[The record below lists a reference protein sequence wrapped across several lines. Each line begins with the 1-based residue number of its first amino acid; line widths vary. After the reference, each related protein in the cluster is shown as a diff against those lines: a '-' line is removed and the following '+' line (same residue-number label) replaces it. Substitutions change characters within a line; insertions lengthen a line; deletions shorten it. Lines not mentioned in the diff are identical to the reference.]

1 MTNTGLDVF
10 DTTLQKTN
18 AWLGDVMAELHTDD
32 RKQAYRVLKE
42 VLHAL
47 RDRLTVEE
55 AAHLGAQLP
64 MLLRGLWYESWS
76 PERTPTDDDLDA
88 FLARVR
94 DALSDRPGVP
104 DPERHARAVFA
115 VISRRVDHGE
125 LLDVTHL
132 LPEGIRS
139 LWPDEVNA

>member
-1 MTNTGLDVF
+1 MTNAGLDVF

-18 AWLGDVMAELHTDD
+18 AWLDDVMAELHTDD
-32 RKQAYRVLKE
+32 RKQAYRVLRD

-47 RDRLTVEE
+47 RDRLTVAE

-76 PERTPTDDDLDA
+76 PSRMPTDDDLET

-94 DALSDRPGVP
+94 EKLSDRPGVP

-125 LLDVTHL
+125 LADVTHL
-132 LPEGIRS
+132 LPEDIRA
-139 LWPDEVNA
+139 LWPEEVGA